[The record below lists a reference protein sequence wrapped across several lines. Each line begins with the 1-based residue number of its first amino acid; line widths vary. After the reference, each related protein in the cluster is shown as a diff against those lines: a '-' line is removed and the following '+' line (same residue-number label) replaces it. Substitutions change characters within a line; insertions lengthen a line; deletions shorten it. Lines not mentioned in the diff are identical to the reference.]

1 MLQNM
6 KKMLEPLQRRVMSM
20 IAPAM
25 ITGVDDSKAIQT
37 LQIQLGKNEVRE
49 GVNRVQQ
56 YGFSSH
62 PLAQSE
68 CAVMFVGGN
77 RDHGLV
83 IAVDDSR
90 YRLKNLAQG
99 EVALYT
105 DEGDVIHL
113 KRGNQIEIKSTASVT
128 INAPETTITG
138 NVQIEGNVAV
148 GGKTEVVGALSSS
161 TSVSDAK
168 GTMEAVRDIYNG
180 HKHGNSAPPVPTM

>member
-1 MLQNM
+1 MLQM
-6 KKMLEPLQRRVMSM
+6 VKKMLEPLQRRVMSM
-20 IAPAM
+20 IAPAI

-62 PLAQSE
+62 PFAQSE

-90 YRLKNLAQG
+90 YRLKSIAQG

-113 KRGNQIEIKSTASVT
+113 KRGGQIEITCAASVT
-128 INAPETTITG
+128 INAPETKITG
-138 NVQIEGNVAV
+138 NVVIEGNVNVA
-148 GGKTEVVGALSSS
+148 GKTEVAGALSSS
-161 TSVSDAK
+161 TSVSDATSSLQALR
-168 GTMEAVRDIYNG
+168 GIYNG
-180 HKHGNSAPPVPTM
+180 HKHGNSAPPAPPM